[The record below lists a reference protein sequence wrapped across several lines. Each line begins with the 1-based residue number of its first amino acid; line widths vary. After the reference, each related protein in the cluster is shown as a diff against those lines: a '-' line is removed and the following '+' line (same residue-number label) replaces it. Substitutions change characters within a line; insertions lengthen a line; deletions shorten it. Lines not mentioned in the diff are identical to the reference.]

1 MGKTFGTRFKSLR
14 NELGLTQDD
23 LAKEFN
29 KRYFYSFTKSSIS
42 MYENNKQVPEI
53 DVLQKWADFFQVSTD
68 YILGKSDIRN
78 PYENHQRISESIK
91 DDKEL
96 LEFWEV
102 LKEREDLQLLF
113 KQTKQMTEKDIRQII
128 KIIKAIE
135 DEEDAQN

>member
-1 MGKTFGTRFKSLR
+1 MGKTFGARFKSLR

-68 YILGKSDIRN
+68 YILGNSDIRN
-78 PYENHQRISESIK
+78 PYENHQRISESSKLCFINCPIFVTMILGQK
-91 DDKEL
+91 KKE
-96 LEFWEV
+96 
-102 LKEREDLQLLF
+102 
-113 KQTKQMTEKDIRQII
+113 
-128 KIIKAIE
+128 
-135 DEEDAQN
+135 